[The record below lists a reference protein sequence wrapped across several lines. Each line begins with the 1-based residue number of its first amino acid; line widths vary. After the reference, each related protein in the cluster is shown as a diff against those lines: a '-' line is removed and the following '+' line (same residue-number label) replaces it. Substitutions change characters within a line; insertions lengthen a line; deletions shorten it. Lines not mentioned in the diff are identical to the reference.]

1 MLIRILDERRLLA
14 QALIHSMKV
23 PIYERSVVLSEVNC
37 PNADIEFS
45 GFRPIAVIGYLA
57 HPELCQIGWG

>member
-45 GFRPIAVIGYLA
+45 GFRPKAAIQSIKIYK
-57 HPELCQIGWG
+57 I

>member
-45 GFRPIAVIGYLA
+45 GFRPIGDV
-57 HPELCQIGWG
+57 Q